1 MACGWTWARPSVWP
15 SSTQCCSR
23 LVDNHRMA
31 DLKGINVVVE
41 PLVEPGAP
49 FGTAARSGEKYLT
62 PQGFTAIRDGQK
74 SRADVP
80 PVAPATGKP
89 RWLKA
94 LPAGG
99 ERYAAIRRNVHQHKL
114 ATVCEEAKCPNIGEC
129 WNAGT
134 ATIMLMGAVCT
145 RACRFCS
152 VDTGNP
158 RQWLDAE
165 EPENTAR
172 SVELMKLKYIVLTS
186 VNRDDL
192 PDGGAG
198 HYADAIRAI
207 KRRTPHVAVEALTPD
222 FQGVL
227 RDVETVV
234 DSGLEVF
241 AQNVETVK
249 RLTHPVRDPRASY
262 EQTLAVLAHA
272 KKHRPDV
279 LTKTSLMLGLGETDE
294 EIAAT
299 MDDLRAANV
308 DLLTLGQYLR
318 PTVHHLEVQRF
329 VTPAQFDEY
338 RGWALAK
345 GFRECVSGPLVRS
358 SYRAEQALAG
368 NNAGLRNGDTPHFL
382 AKGDAPLDEV
392 HTLLPADA
400 GKWGASRSSP
410 IEVKWLGRVDY
421 EPTWREMQRITDTRD
436 GNTPDEIW
444 LLEHPPVFTQGLNG
458 DPSHVLGAG
467 DIPVVQIDRGGQVTY
482 HGPGQLVVYPLI
494 DIRRAGMGVRDLVTA
509 LERAVIEYCAGFGI
523 KAECRKNAPG
533 VYVDGRKVASVGLRI
548 RRGASYHGLAFNV
561 NMDLEPF
568 QRINPCGYAG
578 LQMTQLAA
586 LGSPDA
592 SVESVG
598 QAFAPFLQEA
608 LAHLRS
614 QRK

>member
-1 MACGWTWARPSVWP
+1 MAS
-15 SSTQCCSR
+15 
-23 LVDNHRMA
+23 
-31 DLKGINVVVE
+31 LKDISVVVE
-41 PLVEPGAP
+41 GVTESRAI
-49 FGTAARSGEKYLT
+49 RSGEKYVT
-62 PQGFTAIRDGQK
+62 PQGFTAIKDGQK
-74 SRADVP
+74 QRGAG
-80 PVAPATGKP
+80 APATGRKP
-89 RWLKA
+89 AWIRA
-94 LPAGG
+94 QLPVGAGFG
-99 ERYAAIRRNVHQHKL
+99 AVKGIVSEHRL

-158 RQWLDAE
+158 RGWLDAE

-192 PDGGAG
+192 PDGGAE
-198 HYADAIRAI
+198 HYAAAIRAI
-207 KRRTPHVAVEALTPD
+207 KRRTPAVAVEALTPD
-222 FQGVL
+222 FQGVM

-272 KKHRPDV
+272 KKHRPEV

-299 MDDLRAANV
+299 MDDLRAVNV

-329 VTPAQFDEY
+329 VTPAQFDQY
-338 RGWALAK
+338 REWALAK
-345 GFRECVSGPLVRS
+345 GFRECVAGPLVRS

-368 NNAGLRNGDTPHFL
+368 NNAGIKNGDIPRLL
-382 AKGDAPLDEV
+382 AKGDAP
-392 HTLLPADA
+392 
-400 GKWGASRSSP
+400 ASP
-410 IEVKWLGRVDY
+410 VVKYLGRVDY

-436 GNTPDEIW
+436 ANTPDEIW
-444 LLEHPPVFTQGLNG
+444 LLEHPPVFTLGLNA
-458 DPSHVLGAG
+458 DPSHVLAAG
-467 DIPVVQIDRGGQVTY
+467 DIPVVKIDRGGQVTY

-494 DIRRAGMGVRDLVTA
+494 DIRRAGLGVRDLVTA
-509 LERAVIEYCAGFGI
+509 LERAVIGYCASLGI
-523 KAECRKNAPG
+523 EAECRKNAPG
-533 VYVDGRKVASVGLRI
+533 VYVAGSKIASVGLRI

-561 NMDLEPF
+561 NMDLQPF

-598 QAFAPFLQEA
+598 RAFVPFLSEA
-608 LAHLRS
+608 LAKLRTTTPV
-614 QRK
+614 

>member
-1 MACGWTWARPSVWP
+1 MASLKDIPVVTE
-15 SSTQCCSR
+15 SR
-23 LVDNHRMA
+23 A
-31 DLKGINVVVE
+31 I
-41 PLVEPGAP
+41 
-49 FGTAARSGEKYLT
+49 RSGEKYVT
-62 PQGFTAIRDGQK
+62 AQGFTAIKDGQK
-74 SRADVP
+74 QRGASAQ
-80 PVAPATGKP
+80 ATGRKP
-89 RWLKA
+89 AWIRA
-94 LPAGG
+94 QLPVGAGFG
-99 ERYAAIRRNVHQHKL
+99 AVKGIVSEHRL

-158 RQWLDAE
+158 RGWLDSE

-192 PDGGAG
+192 PDGGAE
-198 HYADAIRAI
+198 HYASAIRAI
-207 KRRTPHVAVEALTPD
+207 KRRTPQVAVEALTPD
-222 FQGVL
+222 FQGVM

-272 KKHRPDV
+272 KKHRPEV

-299 MDDLRAANV
+299 MDDLRAVNV

-329 VTPAQFDEY
+329 VTPAEFDQY
-338 RGWALAK
+338 REWALAK
-345 GFRECVSGPLVRS
+345 GFRECVAGPLVRS
-358 SYRAEQALAG
+358 SYRAEQVLAG
-368 NNAGLRNGDTPHFL
+368 NNAGIKNGAGPGNRENSISVV
-382 AKGDAPLDEV
+382 AEVAPEPELSRFPG
-392 HTLLPADA
+392 PA
-400 GKWGASRSSP
+400 P
-410 IEVKWLGRVDY
+410 IVVKWLGRVDY

-436 GNTPDEIW
+436 ANTPDEIW
-444 LLEHPPVFTQGLNG
+444 LLEHPPVFTLGLNADVG
-458 DPSHVLGAG
+458 HVLAAG
-467 DIPVVQIDRGGQVTY
+467 DIPVVKIDRGGQVTY

-509 LERAVIEYCAGFGI
+509 LESAVIAYCASVGI
-523 KAECRKNAPG
+523 TAECRKNAPG
-533 VYVDGRKVASVGLRI
+533 VYVDGQKIASVGLRI

-586 LGSPDA
+586 LGQPDA
-592 SVESVG
+592 SVPSVG
-598 QAFAPFLQEA
+598 RAFAPFLDEA
-608 LAHLRS
+608 LAKLRT
-614 QRK
+614 RTPV